1 MYAFIP
7 MCCRHYKPE
16 VMTDTLRTLCVLFL
30 IVILASCEA
39 GIRDHDDIVLAEVG
53 NHVLLLS
60 DIKAEVPDEVYAR
73 DSLRIIINY
82 KNNWINRKLKVME
95 ARRLGL
101 DQNPRVQKRIG
112 QATESIIVDAF
123 NEAVYLEMS
132 DKHVTRSEAQSY
144 YESNKEKF
152 VLAERHVRYRH
163 IMASSLADA
172 QNARNALMR
181 GRSWTS
187 VAEQYSVNP
196 QQAIRTSRQF
206 FPVST
211 AAVHYETLSN
221 FLQVIGITE
230 ISPVRR
236 IDNHYHFVQLMDSRE
251 AGDHPQ
257 VDWIIDQISE
267 WLVLDRRRKHLRAM
281 EQNLLLRAKANNEL
295 KIFDVNIP
303 EQEIE
308 IVTDSL

>member
-1 MYAFIP
+1 
-7 MCCRHYKPE
+7 
-16 VMTDTLRTLCVLFL
+16 MTDTLRALFVLFL

-73 DSLRIIINY
+73 DSLRIIANY

-101 DQNPRVQKRIG
+101 DQNSRVQKRIG

-123 NEAVYLEMS
+123 NEAVYLEL
-132 DKHVTRSEAQSY
+132 DDEHVTRSEAQSY
-144 YESNKEKF
+144 YESSKEKF
-152 VLAERHVRYRH
+152 VLAEKHVQYRH

-196 QQAIRTSRQF
+196 QQAIRASRQF
-206 FPVST
+206 WPVST
-211 AAVHYETLSN
+211 AAAHYESLN
-221 FLQVIGITE
+221 HFLQVIGVTE
-230 ISPVRR
+230 ISPIRL
-236 IDNHYHFVQLMDSRE
+236 IDDHYHFVQLMDSRE

-257 VDWIIDQISE
+257 VDWIIDQITE
-267 WLVLDRRRKHLRAM
+267 WLVLERRRKHLRTM

-295 KIFDVNIP
+295 KIFDVNTI